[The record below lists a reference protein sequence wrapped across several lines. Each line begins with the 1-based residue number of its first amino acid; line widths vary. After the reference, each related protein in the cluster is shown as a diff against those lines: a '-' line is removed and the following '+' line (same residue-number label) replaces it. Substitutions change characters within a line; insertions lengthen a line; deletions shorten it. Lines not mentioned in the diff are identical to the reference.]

1 MYVEESKAS
10 KRLTKRVQQMIGQ
23 MDSLL
28 AQLEAVQ
35 KAGRRGP
42 AAEAAPAG

>member
-23 MDSLL
+23 IDSLL
-28 AQLEAVQ
+28 SQLETGQ
-35 KAGRRGP
+35 KAGKLGP
-42 AAEAAPAG
+42 AAEGSPVG

>member
-1 MYVEESKAS
+1 MEESKAS

-28 AQLEAVQ
+28 SQLETDQ
-35 KAGRRGP
+35 KAGRLGP
-42 AAEAAPAG
+42 AAEQPPAG